1 MPKEITVV
9 FRNGYTYNYYFII
22 KDPAKIVEGQFES

>member
-9 FRNGYTYNYYFII
+9 FHNGYTYDYYFII
-22 KDPAKIVEGQFES
+22 KDTAKKVEGQFES